1 MQAVKWQKCK
11 CKQRLLRPHRKRREV
26 LCECLST
33 LAALVHER
41 QSITIHINLVKNFLV
56 SLSLS
61 VSLILPS
68 FTLCHMS
75 LRLETKPSI
84 IVILQAVFVE
94 VHRVRHCPGKECFS
108 VRASDLSSY
117 LVELFSY
124 FFLEERQGHVVGE
137 VWL

>member
-1 MQAVKWQKCK
+1 M
-11 CKQRLLRPHRKRREV
+11 

-41 QSITIHINLVKNFLV
+41 QGVTIRINPVKNFLV

-68 FTLCHMS
+68 FALCHMS

-84 IVILQAVFVE
+84 IVILQTVFVE

-108 VRASDLSSY
+108 LRASDLSDLSSY
-117 LVELFSY
+117 LVELFS
-124 FFLEERQGHVVGE
+124 
-137 VWL
+137 

>member
-1 MQAVKWQKCK
+1 M
-11 CKQRLLRPHRKRREV
+11 

-41 QSITIHINLVKNFLV
+41 QGITIHINPVKNFLV

-84 IVILQAVFVE
+84 IVIQYFKLFLLRYIVYDTAQARNAFQ
-94 VHRVRHCPGKECFS
+94 C
-108 VRASDLSSY
+108 
-117 LVELFSY
+117 ELLTY
-124 FFLEERQGHVVGE
+124 HPT
-137 VWL
+137 